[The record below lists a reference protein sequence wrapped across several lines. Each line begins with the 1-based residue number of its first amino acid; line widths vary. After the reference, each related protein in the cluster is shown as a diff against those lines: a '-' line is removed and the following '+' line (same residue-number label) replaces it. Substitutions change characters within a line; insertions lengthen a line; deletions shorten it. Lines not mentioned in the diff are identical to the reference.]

1 MNGAN
6 GNIGKQLSSSDE
18 KCVLLRST
26 VKIVWSNNKQTGR
39 QKKVKKTTTTT
50 RKLKTGSK
58 TIAYTSFNINNDFGY
73 GQQFIEIRVN
83 MFIGVCGEGV

>member
-1 MNGAN
+1 M
-6 GNIGKQLSSSDE
+6 
-18 KCVLLRST
+18 
-26 VKIVWSNNKQTGR
+26 
-39 QKKVKKTTTTT
+39 KKTTTTT